1 MKVYGNNGCNEFNGT
16 ITSVTEKKI
25 AFSGMAMTRKMCQ
38 DMLVPGKFDQAL
50 QATASYKFEDL
61 HLTLYDKE
69 GKDLITFLKVD

>member
-1 MKVYGNNGCNEFNGT
+1 
-16 ITSVTEKKI
+16 
-25 AFSGMAMTRKMCQ
+25 MAMTRKMCQ
-38 DMLVPGKFDQAL
+38 DMVVPGKFDQAL